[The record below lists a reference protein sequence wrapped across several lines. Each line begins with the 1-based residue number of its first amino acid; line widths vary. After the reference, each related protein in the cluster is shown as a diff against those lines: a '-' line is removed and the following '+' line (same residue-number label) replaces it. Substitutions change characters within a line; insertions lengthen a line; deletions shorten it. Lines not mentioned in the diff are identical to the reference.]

1 MGKEIVNFE
10 GKTYSKEE
18 LSGGEIKLTPFEHTW
33 GDVFEYEGWKVM
45 ITQYGPCRGTLINV
59 RAGNRI
65 SDETHQPEEH
75 ADKDSLTALIYSK
88 GGTYLGN
95 ISEFLKEE
103 LHSVF

>member
-1 MGKEIVNFE
+1 MSKEIINFE
-10 GKTYSKEE
+10 GKTYSKE
-18 LSGGEIKLTPFEHTW
+18 SMRGGKIKLTLFEHRW

-45 ITQYGPCRGTLINV
+45 ITQYGSGKGTLIDV

-65 SDETHQPEEH
+65 SDESHRPCEH

-103 LHSVF
+103 LRSVF